1 MFNTCLISD
10 SSSLAVRGLK
20 RLYHFV
26 ANDLVLEN
34 VTDNTWATVSH
45 MLRRCLAV
53 GGLPFNP
60 ESNGDLDL
68 NSEIINDFLQEESI
82 LPQRR
87 FIGSNATSIIGTLLT
102 NERIA
107 NAMGTKWYL
116 FLYNGL
122 GRGVCTWDKAAEIV
136 DMHPLQ
142 AGTLNFDVQPPQ
154 YAENS
159 LYARKWLVRLLLKLL
174 SGQDIMFGVKSISDK
189 KSKKLMRGEIKSLI
203 DSYLR
208 KEASSAEGKISP
220 GKVLELEHMTKMVV
234 SLLEG
239 IASLDTKQL
248 SSISS
253 LTPILSGCIQTD
265 DRSVRSAVH
274 ALLQKIFQL
283 SDEGDE
289 E

>member
-1 MFNTCLISD
+1 
-10 SSSLAVRGLK
+10 
-20 RLYHFV
+20 
-26 ANDLVLEN
+26 
-34 VTDNTWATVSH
+34 
-45 MLRRCLAV
+45 
-53 GGLPFNP
+53 
-60 ESNGDLDL
+60 
-68 NSEIINDFLQEESI
+68 
-82 LPQRR
+82 
-87 FIGSNATSIIGTLLT
+87 
-102 NERIA
+102 
-107 NAMGTKWYL
+107 
-116 FLYNGL
+116 
-122 GRGVCTWDKAAEIV
+122 
-136 DMHPLQ
+136 
-142 AGTLNFDVQPPQ
+142 
-154 YAENS
+154 
-159 LYARKWLVRLLLKLL
+159 
-174 SGQDIMFGVKSISDK
+174 MFGVKSISDN

-265 DRSVRSAVH
+265 DRSVRTAVH

-283 SDEGDE
+283 SEEGDE